1 MYGMSNAAY
10 PGPSEPMIGAQLRI
24 AAEVTHRVLL
34 DRLRAAGYG
43 DLRVAHFALFRFPGP
58 QGLRP
63 TELAVHVGLSKQAL
77 NPLLNELEEL
87 GYLERRASE
96 EDRRQRVLK
105 LTPRGLSLAA
115 KIKHILEGMEQEIA
129 SRIGQRRFDQ
139 TRRAI
144 VEITE
149 IFRDEAAS

>member
-1 MYGMSNAAY
+1 MSTLAY
-10 PGPSEPMIGAQLRI
+10 PGPTEPMIGAQLRL
-24 AAEVTHRVLL
+24 AAEATHRVLL
-34 DRLRAAGYG
+34 ERLRAAGHG
-43 DLRVAHFALFRFPGP
+43 DLRVAHFALFKFPGP

-77 NPLLNELEEL
+77 NPLLNELDDL

-96 EDRRQRVLK
+96 EDRRQRVLT

-115 KIKHILEGMEQEIA
+115 EIKRILEGIEKEIA
-129 SRIGQRRFDQ
+129 SHIGQRRFDQ

-144 VEITE
+144 VDITE
-149 IFRDEAAS
+149 LFGDEVPS